1 MSGTNSTT
9 NLRNTMRYKISIT
22 PAFGSVMNARSEG
35 LISDRTLKKLG
46 IKAIHIEGMHHNLL
60 SVHQVCTGGKSSEE
74 QVGIITMEGCQ
85 FFRFSQCREALRLM
99 SKCQNTFDGLVKGRV
114 YVYAPARVKK

>member
-60 SVHQVCTGGKSSEE
+60 PVHQTYSD
-74 QVGIITMEGCQ
+74 ILT
-85 FFRFSQCREALRLM
+85 
-99 SKCQNTFDGLVKGRV
+99 LVSMLLCIVRIGRIDIL
-114 YVYAPARVKK
+114 PL